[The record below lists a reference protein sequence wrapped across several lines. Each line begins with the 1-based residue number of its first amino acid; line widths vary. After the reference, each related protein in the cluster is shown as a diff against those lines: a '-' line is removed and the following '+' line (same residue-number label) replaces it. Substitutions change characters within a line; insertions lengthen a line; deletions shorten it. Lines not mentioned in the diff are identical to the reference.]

1 MVVLLKLFTPFIRF
15 ILKAMLH
22 IGQIRLVVTT
32 VMVNI
37 TITTITT
44 TLLIAT
50 IVLVHLTSKVLS
62 VLFDAVLTSKVTVGQ
77 LWFYE
82 NCNRRHCNHKHYI
95 HKRCIHEYDLGET
108 FTILS

>member
-1 MVVLLKLFTPFIRF
+1 MVVLLKLSTPF

-22 IGQIRLVVTT
+22 IGQIRLAVTT

-62 VLFDAVLTSKVTVGQ
+62 VLFDAILTSKVTVGQ

-82 NCNRRHCNHKHYI
+82 NCNRRHCNHKH
-95 HKRCIHEYDLGET
+95 DLGET
-108 FTILS
+108 FTI